1 MFGGDAERED
11 KAETGKGGGK
21 EGFVGKEKS
30 NGGMEDFV
38 RSVGGVVWM
47 VREPEKLLMTS

>member
-11 KAETGKGGGK
+11 KAEPGKGGGK